1 MDNTTAIM
9 SLLGGIL
16 LILYAVRL
24 LVQKRQI
31 LNRGLEIK
39 GKVVGFSGR
48 HAIYRFVYE
57 GKTYT
62 ASSLQRISNK
72 SQRMNAVEE
81 VRFNPEIPKFVVVP
95 GNRHVEINSSFM
107 ILFGLLAIT
116 GGILTVFR

>member
-9 SLLGGIL
+9 ALLGGIL

-24 LVQKRQI
+24 LFQKRQI
-31 LNRGLEIK
+31 LKQGQGIK

-62 ASSLQRISNK
+62 ASSLQRISDK
-72 SQRMNAVEE
+72 SKIMNSVEE
-81 VRFNPEIPKFVVVP
+81 VHFNPQIAKSVVIP
-95 GNRHVEINSSFM
+95 GNRNVEINAFFM

-116 GGILTVFR
+116 GGILTIF